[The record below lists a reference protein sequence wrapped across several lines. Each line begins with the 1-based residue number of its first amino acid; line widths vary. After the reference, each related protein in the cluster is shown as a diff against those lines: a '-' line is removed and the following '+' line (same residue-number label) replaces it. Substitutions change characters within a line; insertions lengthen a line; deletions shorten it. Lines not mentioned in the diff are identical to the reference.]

1 MKVVVGLFVTENFG
15 QNEDKESEGINR
27 RTRMEVVGGV
37 QAVMGKKKFRIQFE
51 NGKTKDNINGLLVL
65 ILYEL
70 EVGKGQDDSIFNPPP
85 KGEGALLIFM
95 GILLLKNV
103 AYMVMVLYIYI
114 ILFMFYEVD
123 NDGYVGVK
131 VK

>member
-1 MKVVVGLFVTENFG
+1 MNWRLEKG
-15 QNEDKESEGINR
+15 
-27 RTRMEVVGGV
+27 RTTV
-37 QAVMGKKKFRIQFE
+37 FS
-51 NGKTKDNINGLLVL
+51 T
-65 ILYEL
+65 
-70 EVGKGQDDSIFNPPP
+70 PPP
-85 KGEGALLIFM
+85 KGEGTLLIFM